1 MGFEAAQELR
11 IIIRCHRAR
20 GPQITGLG
28 LSLGFIVGGALLT
41 EVVFSYPGIGY
52 QLLVAVNGLDYP
64 LMQGIFLT
72 ITSAVLI
79 ANFLV
84 DIAYVRLDPRVRTN

>member
-1 MGFEAAQELR
+1 
-11 IIIRCHRAR
+11 
-20 GPQITGLG
+20 
-28 LSLGFIVGGALLT
+28 
-41 EVVFSYPGIGY
+41 
-52 QLLVAVNGLDYP
+52 
-64 LMQGIFLT
+64 MQGIFLT